1 MRSTLIAYTLLT
13 AFVISARSLLN
24 PEENIAPLY
33 IPPKVELIQDSF
45 IVILKDNLTN
55 QDIKQHTQWVSTLT
69 RQQNMSDLLSPQI
82 ASHGIDHVY
91 DTPLIKGYSCHFN
104 ETILNAIR
112 QSKDVEYVEKDFLV
126 YASELQRNAP
136 WGLAR
141 VSHKKHLTPKTFD
154 KYIHNPLG
162 GQGVR
167 VYVID
172 TGINID
178 HVDFEGRAIWGHT
191 VPKNDFDEDGNG
203 HGSHCAGTIAGKT
216 YGIAKKAKPVAVKVL
231 GSDGSGTMSDVI
243 KGVDWVTAE
252 HIKAKALAQKNR
264 KKYKGAVANMS
275 LGGGRSLSLDRF
287 VNGAVRAGIVFSVAA
302 GNDNEDACNS
312 SPAAAELAI
321 TVGASTKE
329 DKRASF
335 SNYGKCVDVFAPG
348 LNILSTWIGSRYAT
362 NIISGTS
369 MAAPHV
375 AGLAAYF
382 LSLTEG
388 SATAKKIKDMILKT
402 ATKNVLLDIPYD
414 TPNLLINN
422 GAK

>member
-1 MRSTLIAYTLLT
+1 
-13 AFVISARSLLN
+13 
-24 PEENIAPLY
+24 
-33 IPPKVELIQDSF
+33 
-45 IVILKDNLTN
+45 
-55 QDIKQHTQWVSTLT
+55 
-69 RQQNMSDLLSPQI
+69 
-82 ASHGIDHVY
+82 
-91 DTPLIKGYSCHFN
+91 
-104 ETILNAIR
+104 
-112 QSKDVEYVEKDFLV
+112 
-126 YASELQRNAP
+126 
-136 WGLAR
+136 
-141 VSHKKHLTPKTFD
+141 
-154 KYIHNPLG
+154 
-162 GQGVR
+162 
-167 VYVID
+167 
-172 TGINID
+172 
-178 HVDFEGRAIWGHT
+178 
-191 VPKNDFDEDGNG
+191 
-203 HGSHCAGTIAGKT
+203 
-216 YGIAKKAKPVAVKVL
+216 
-231 GSDGSGTMSDVI
+231 
-243 KGVDWVTAE
+243 
-252 HIKAKALAQKNR
+252 
-264 KKYKGAVANMS
+264 MS

-348 LNILSTWIGSRYAT
+348 LNILSTWRGSRYAT

-388 SATAKKIKDMILKT
+388 PTTAKKIKDMILKT

-422 GAK
+422 GAKYEQVDLKKKVLHDINSASKGPFGGI